1 MTRID
6 VHQHVWTQPLIDA
19 LEERSELP
27 LIRREN
33 GLTVLFL
40 AGERPYVIDTSRESA
55 DHRRALLKLDGLDR
69 ALVCLSSPLGIE
81 ALPREQAVKLLSAYH
96 DGALALGERFG
107 VWGAIALERPDPA
120 DVENLIERGCV
131 GISIPAGAMAGV
143 GALSEMR
150 EVLCAIEEL
159 GVALLVHPGPGR
171 PVGGQAGAFNA
182 TALGEPLWWP
192 ALTRYVAEMQAAWL
206 AFASTGRQAHPRLR
220 IVFAM
225 LAGLAPLHA
234 ERLGARGGPAVRL
247 ADPLTFYD
255 SSSYGQAALATL
267 APLVGEGQILFGSDR
282 PVVVAPDGWLADGP
296 DWNLLAQNT
305 RRALGR
311 SRGVEAAGARTVAAA
326 RIPLERRKVTLR

>member
-1 MTRID
+1 VAIHT
-6 VHQHVWTQPLIDA
+6 VV
-19 LEERSELP
+19 S
-27 LIRREN
+27 
-33 GLTVLFL
+33 LTF
-40 AGERPYVIDTSRESA
+40 DN
-55 DHRRALLKLDGLDR
+55 
-69 ALVCLSSPLGIE
+69 
-81 ALPREQAVKLLSAYH
+81 
-96 DGALALGERFG
+96 
-107 VWGAIALERPDPA
+107 GAISQYTLGYQQALQPQGVKA
-120 DVENLIERGCV
+120 TFYLNTGVIGGANHLTW
-131 GISIPAGAMAGV
+131 SQLAALQSAGQ
-143 GALSEMR
+143 
-150 EVLCAIEEL
+150 EL
-159 GVALLVHPGPGR
+159 GGKTVDGTNLTTLTASQQVAEICNDRQALISHGLN
-171 PVGGQAGAFNA
+171 PVGFAYPAGAFNA

-206 AFASTGRQAHPRLR
+206 AFASTGRQSYPRLS
-220 IVFAM
+220 IVFSM

-234 ERLGARGGPAVRL
+234 ERLCARGGPAVRL

-326 RIPLERRKVTLR
+326 RISWSNTSQAFAAT